1 MDLLQLKYFCDS
13 AESQN
18 FSQTARKYQVPP
30 SGVSQSVKR
39 LENELGTPLF
49 ERKNNKVIL
58 NRVGER
64 FYAKVKQSLSLLEGA
79 VCEVQENATGVG
91 EELKLLVYTNRQ
103 LVTRVI
109 GDFKRQHPNVSFVIH
124 HKPDDVKDMYDLVI
138 SDDLSF
144 CKEYDPELL
153 LSEKII
159 LATSR
164 EHPMARREIISAKE
178 LAGEGFIFMDTGSS
192 LDRQSME
199 ICHKIGF
206 EPHVVI
212 RTDDPSLIRKYVSL
226 NLGVALVPEFSWRNL
241 FDETVALRELG
252 EYRRD
257 TYLFWK
263 KNAYRT
269 RTVLAFAEALRCRL
283 KEEQMD

>member
-39 LENELGTPLF
+39 LERELGTPLF
-49 ERKNNKVIL
+49 DRKNNKVIL
-58 NRVGER
+58 NRTGER
-64 FYAKVKQSLSLLEGA
+64 FYAKVKQSLTLLEGA
-79 VCEVQENATGVG
+79 VSEAQEKALLGG

-109 GDFKRQHPNVSFVIH
+109 GEFKAAHPNVSFVIH
-124 HKPDDVKDMYDLVI
+124 HKPDDVKDTYDLVI

-144 CKEYDPELL
+144 CREYEPELF
-153 LSEKII
+153 LSERII
-159 LATSR
+159 LALSSD
-164 EHPMARREIISAKE
+164 HPLASKE
-178 LAGEGFIFMDTGSS
+178 KILTEDLAGEGFILMDEGSS
-192 LDRQSME
+192 LYRSSQK
-199 ICHKIGF
+199 ICRALGF
-206 EPHVVI
+206 DPHVVI

-226 NLGVALVPEFSWRNL
+226 GLGVAFVPEFSWKNL
-241 FDETVALRELG
+241 MDDTVALRALG
-252 EYRRD
+252 DYRRD

-269 RTVLAFAEALRCRL
+269 RTVLSFAELLRARL
-283 KEEQMD
+283 REERE